1 MKLMEWKMLKSKFT
15 TKLVDKIDL
24 IKLIDKKKK
33 KEKLKQLIWQSEI
46 DKMKL
51 IIEIDNTILKV
62 GNW

>member
-1 MKLMEWKMLKSKFT
+1 M
-15 TKLVDKIDL
+15 
-24 IKLIDKKKK
+24 IKRK

-62 GNW
+62 GNWQIGKLNIDKNGKNWFNDN

>member
-1 MKLMEWKMLKSKFT
+1 MEWKMLKSKFT

-24 IKLIDKKKK
+24 IKFDLIKGK

-46 DKMKL
+46 DNMKL
-51 IIEIDNTILKV
+51 ILEIDNTILKV